1 MTENRVVGDLKV
13 VAGEVGQ
20 ELPRPGAPSA
30 GWRSPQEPLLSP
42 VAGRALW
49 LFLAQRPGG
58 PERGGEG
65 AEQQVLA
72 PHAGR

>member
-1 MTENRVVGDLKV
+1 M
-13 VAGEVGQ
+13 GQ

-30 GWRSPQEPLLSP
+30 GWRESTEADFSSQWL
-42 VAGRALW
+42 AGLCGCFW
-49 LFLAQRPGG
+49 LGGLEGLARPGW
-58 PERGGEG
+58 EG